1 MYRAAVIGLG
11 NIGFKY
17 DLDKERQGV
26 AGKGIKTHVS
36 AYQRSNNTEL
46 SGVIEVDDK
55 TINKFKTIYPNV
67 RTYKSISQLMCSQ
80 NIDFIS
86 ICTNTESHSQILRE
100 IIKYPI
106 KGILCEKPIANNLE
120 NARAMITLCEERDI
134 LLTINHGRRW
144 HGTYLAA
151 KKLLENGKIG
161 KVKAVTSIYSG
172 EVFNIG
178 THLFDII
185 RMLIQKNPSV
195 VSGVFHSSINNSDPN
210 ISGWIEFE
218 DNIHC
223 TLITNGARKNMIFE
237 IDLIGTEGR
246 IKILNNGEK
255 IELYFFRESMI
266 YTEFRELSAI
276 DCPPIENKDVL
287 LEAVQENIKI
297 FEGTKNGSNC
307 TGYDGYKSLEMSI
320 SLQQSAQMNGK
331 PVEVNNER

>member
-1 MYRAAVIGLG
+1 MYKTAVIGLG

-55 TINKFKTIYPNV
+55 TIDIFKTIYPNV

-86 ICTNTESHSQILRE
+86 ICTKTESHSQILKE

-106 KGILCEKPIANNLE
+106 KGILCEKPIANNLID
-120 NARAMITLCEERDI
+120 AQSMITLCEERDI

-144 HGTYLAA
+144 HGAYLVA

-178 THLFDII
+178 THLFDTI
-185 RMLIQKNPSV
+185 RMLIQKNPLTL
-195 VSGVFHSSINNSDPN
+195 SGVFHSSINNSDPS

-223 TLITNGARKNMIFE
+223 TVTTNGTRMNMVFE
-237 IDLIGTEGR
+237 IDIIGSEGR
-246 IKILNNGEK
+246 IKILNNGGK
-255 IELYFFRESMI
+255 IELSMFQDSLI
-266 YTEFRELSAI
+266 YGGFRELVLM
-276 DCPPIENKDVL
+276 DQPLIESKDVL
-287 LEAVQENIKI
+287 MEAVQENIII
-297 FEGTKNGSNC
+297 FEKEKNKSNC
-307 TGYDGYKSLEMSI
+307 SGHDGYKSLEMSVG
-320 SLQQSAQMNGK
+320 LLKSAEMGGSPVGLNNGQ
-331 PVEVNNER
+331 